1 MQFSTAPK
9 VIIEAIMEAE
19 QLNIINNRLADLSER
34 NNALRGYL

>member
-1 MQFSTAPK
+1 MPFLTAPQ

-19 QLNIINNRLADLSER
+19 QLNIINNRLADLYER